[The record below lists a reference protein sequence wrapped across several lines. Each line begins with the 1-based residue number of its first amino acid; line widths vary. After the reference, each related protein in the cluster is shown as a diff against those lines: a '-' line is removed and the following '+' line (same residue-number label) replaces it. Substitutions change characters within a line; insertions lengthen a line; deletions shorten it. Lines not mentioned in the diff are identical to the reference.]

1 MTTVNVK
8 LAILDDWQ
16 SIGAPYFTKAVP
28 DARITTFSETL
39 NPKNPADL
47 EKLIERLEPFSI
59 ISTMRERTPFP
70 AELLHKLL
78 NLRLLLTTG
87 MRNASLDLQT
97 CKELGIVVAGTD
109 TRHNPL
115 TKNPKRVIPDSTT
128 MHTWTLI
135 LALSRHIARDDAS
148 VKTGGWQG
156 QTLATTVAG
165 KTLGLCGLGRLGT
178 AVGLESQQGRQSQN
192 FSPSISF

>member
-87 MRNASLDLQT
+87 M
-97 CKELGIVVAGTD
+97 
-109 TRHNPL
+109 
-115 TKNPKRVIPDSTT
+115 
-128 MHTWTLI
+128 
-135 LALSRHIARDDAS
+135 
-148 VKTGGWQG
+148 
-156 QTLATTVAG
+156 
-165 KTLGLCGLGRLGT
+165 
-178 AVGLESQQGRQSQN
+178 
-192 FSPSISF
+192 